1 MKKAEVEVGGVYM
14 AKVSGVLTLV
24 RIDAETSGGGLRAR
38 RTWWRATNLK
48 TKREI
53 TIRSAARLRA
63 RVR

>member
-1 MKKAEVEVGGVYM
+1 MKKAEVEVGGVYL

-24 RIDAETSGGGLRAR
+24 RIDAETSGSGLRTS

-53 TIRSAARLRA
+53 TIRSAMRLRA

>member
-1 MKKAEVEVGGVYM
+1 MKKAEVAIGGIYL

-24 RIDAETSGGGLRAR
+24 RIDGETRSYGRTA
-38 RTWWRATNLK
+38 RTWWKATNLK

-53 TIRSAARLRA
+53 TIRSAMRLRA

>member
-1 MKKAEVEVGGVYM
+1 MKKAEVEVGGVYL

-24 RIDAETSGGGLRAR
+24 KIEEETRGKGLRTT

-53 TIRSAARLRA
+53 TIRSAMRLRA

>member
-1 MKKAEVEVGGVYM
+1 MKKAEVEVGGVYL

-24 RIDAETSGGGLRAR
+24 RIDAETSGRSR

-53 TIRSAARLRA
+53 TIRSAMRLRA

>member
-1 MKKAEVEVGGVYM
+1 MKKAEVEVGGVYL

-24 RIDAETSGGGLRAR
+24 KIEGETRSSGLRST

-53 TIRSAARLRA
+53 TIRSATRLRA

>member
-1 MKKAEVEVGGVYM
+1 MKKSEVEIGGVYL

-24 RIDAETSGGGLRAR
+24 KIEGETRSSGLRSA

-53 TIRSAARLRA
+53 TIRSAMRLRA